1 MLEPESK
8 VERPKDPKRENEEGK
23 GGPDLLGLGRIS
35 SISEKRR
42 ASVGTSVLAC
52 ACSVRSSSFTF
63 REPWGPPGGWE
74 GRGDS
79 RASGCGL
86 NLLLCHSPQ
95 VSSHIQV
102 LARRKSREIQ
112 SKLKVGTEAD
122 TQREGAETL
131 RVGDRRSESGTQRPR
146 ERETETQRRG
156 Q

>member
-1 MLEPESK
+1 M
-8 VERPKDPKRENEEGK
+8 
-23 GGPDLLGLGRIS
+23 LGLGRVS

-52 ACSVRSSSFTF
+52 PCSVRSSSFTF
-63 REPWGPPGGWE
+63 RELWGPPGGWE

-122 TQREGAETL
+122 TQRGG
-131 RVGDRRSESGTQRPR
+131 RDPESGGQKIR
-146 ERETETQRRG
+146 EWDTETQRRG